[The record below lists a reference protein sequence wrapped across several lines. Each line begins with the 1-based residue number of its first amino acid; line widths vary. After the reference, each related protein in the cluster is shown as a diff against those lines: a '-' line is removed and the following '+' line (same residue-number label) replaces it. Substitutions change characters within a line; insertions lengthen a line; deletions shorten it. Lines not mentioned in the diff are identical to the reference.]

1 VGGEGSGRSRQE
13 AQEDQGS
20 PGGPGVNLIKLFF
33 LFTALFTNVRNKA
46 VRLSFASL
54 SSLV

>member
-20 PGGPGVNLIKLFF
+20 AGGPGVNLIKLFF
-33 LFTALFTNVRNKA
+33 LGSNLRMYAI
-46 VRLSFASL
+46 SL
-54 SSLV
+54 CVCPLQAFPA